1 MSTNVKYQ
9 ACIGLETHVMQ
20 KTATKMF
27 CSCKHEYGAEPNT
40 NVCPVCLGYPGAL
53 PVLNAKAIELCCK
66 AGLLLG
72 CEINPH
78 SKWDRKNYFYP
89 DMSKN
94 YQITQADRP
103 LCLGGQIVT
112 EVNGELKTFTIER
125 IHQEENAAKNTHA
138 ASGSLVDY
146 NRAGTAL
153 MEIVSTPCMH
163 SADDAFAYIQALIL
177 IMQYG
182 GISDCDL
189 EKGHMRS
196 DVNVSVRPVG
206 QEKLGAKVEIKNMNS
221 PSFIVEAI
229 NYEIERQIEVIE
241 NSGKVVQET
250 RGYDSDRGET
260 FSQRTKED
268 AHDYRY
274 FPEPDLLP
282 VEISAEQV
290 AKWKSELP
298 ELPVQRRERYVR
310 ELGLPDYDAKV
321 LTAEKHISDFFDT
334 ACQKTK
340 QYKLVSNYMMGKVAS
355 LAAEK
360 GISVVE
366 SKLTPETLAQVA
378 DLAGGGT
385 ISSSAANDLIGILFA
400 EGGDPKT
407 IIEAKGMAQV
417 NDDSALEK
425 WAEEAIAGN
434 AKAVADYKAGNMASI
449 NALMGYVMKQS
460 KGKAN
465 PPAVIAMLKKT
476 LGA

>member
-1 MSTNVKYQ
+1 
-9 ACIGLETHVMQ
+9 THVMQ
-20 KTATKMF
+20 KTRTKMF
-27 CSCKHEYGAEPNT
+27 CGCKHEYGAPPNT

-53 PVLNAKAIELCCK
+53 PVLNAHAIELCCK

-94 YQITQADRP
+94 YQITQADQP
-103 LCLGGQIVT
+103 LCLGGKVT
-112 EVNGELKTFTIER
+112 AELHGETKTFTIER

-138 ASGSLVDY
+138 SAGSLVDY

-153 MEIVSTPCMH
+153 MEIVSNPCMH
-163 SADDAFAYIQALIL
+163 SADDAFAYIQALKL
-177 IMQYG
+177 IMEYG

-206 QEKLGAKVEIKNMNS
+206 QSMLGAKVEIKNMNS

-229 NYEIERQIEVIE
+229 NYEIERQIELIE
-241 NSGKVVQET
+241 NGGTVVQET

-260 FSQRTKED
+260 FSQRTKEN

-282 VEISAEQV
+282 VEISADQI
-290 AKWKSELP
+290 AQWKSELP
-298 ELPVQRRERYVR
+298 ELPVQRRERYVN

-321 LTAEKHISDFFDT
+321 LTAEKLTSDFFDA
-334 ACQKTK
+334 ACQKTT

-355 LAAEK
+355 LVTEK
-360 GISVVE
+360 GVRVVE

-378 DLAGGGT
+378 DLAGGGS
-385 ISSSAANDLIGILFA
+385 ISSSAANELIEILFT
-400 EGGDPKT
+400 EGGDPKAVV
-407 IIEAKGMAQV
+407 EAKGMAQV

-425 WAEEAIAGN
+425 WAEEAIAAN
-434 AKAVADYKAGNMASI
+434 AKAVDAYKTGNAASI

-465 PPAVIAMLKKT
+465 PPAVIAMLKKK
-476 LGA
+476 LNV